1 MHPRPRPKTTELNK
15 KNLNSN
21 YNQREPL
28 PSHTTTITNAQI
40 IKWLTTTMPKCT
52 KILSILQHHPTN
64 LAHEFGGAHL
74 Q

>member
-28 PSHTTTITNAQI
+28 PRHTTTIKNAQI
-40 IKWLTTTMPKCT
+40 IKW
-52 KILSILQHHPTN
+52 PTN
-64 LAHEFGGAHL
+64 NNAQMHKNP
-74 Q
+74 